1 MSTGEQALQT
11 YWDTGY
17 KQIEG
22 WMGEGLFPL
31 LQLCARLQ
39 EGAGARGGAV
49 EIGIHHGKFFIA
61 LNQLCAADEPSMAID
76 VFERQDLN
84 VDNSGAG
91 SREVFISNLQK
102 YCRHAGR
109 NVQIVSA
116 DSTTLKARDILQTL
130 SMKPRF
136 FSVDGGHTVR
146 HVMNDMALAD
156 RCIAE
161 FGVVFVDDILNSHW
175 LGVVEGVCRY
185 LARSPLSV
193 VRSPAIVPFAIHS
206 NKLFLCRPSAYDQY
220 FQAFSKSTSPAK
232 AVQFYGRAVLVW

>member
-1 MSTGEQALQT
+1 
-11 YWDTGY
+11 
-17 KQIEG
+17 
-22 WMGEGLFPL
+22 MGDGLFPL

-39 EGAGARGGAV
+39 EDAGARGGAI
-49 EIGIHHGKFFIA
+49 EIGIHRGQFFLA

-91 SREVFISNLQK
+91 SREIFISNLQK

-109 NVQIVSA
+109 NVQVVTA
-116 DSTTLKARDILQTL
+116 DSTTLKARDILRTL

-146 HVMNDMALAD
+146 HVMSDIALAD
-156 RCIAE
+156 RCIAD
-161 FGVVFVDDILNSHW
+161 FGVVLVDDILNAHW

-185 LARSPLSV
+185 LAGSPLSL
-193 VRSPAIVPFAIHS
+193 VRSPNLVPFAINS

-220 FQAFSKSTSPAK
+220 LQAFSGLNPTK
-232 AVQFYGRAVLVW
+232 AVQFFGRSVLVW